1 LNTQQLQADESIR
14 TAQANLVELP
24 SQLRAATDAYHQ
36 KEAQYQAGIIN
47 LVDLVNASFEL
58 FEAQSA
64 WIRTINDW
72 YTANLDKAAATGKLD
87 LFIQTV
93 K

>member
-1 LNTQQLQADESIR
+1 
-14 TAQANLVELP
+14 
-24 SQLRAATDAYHQ
+24 
-36 KEAQYQAGIIN
+36 
-47 LVDLVNASFEL
+47 L

-64 WIRTINDW
+64 WIRTLNDW

-87 LFIQTV
+87 LFIQTL